1 MEITLIALA
10 NYDHEGEPK
19 LAIFLALGFA
29 VLIPLLLLA
38 F

>member
-1 MEITLIALA
+1 MIALA
-10 NYDHEGEPK
+10 NYDHEGELK

>member
-1 MEITLIALA
+1 MIK
-10 NYDHEGEPK
+10 GEPK

>member
-1 MEITLIALA
+1 MIALA

-19 LAIFLALGFA
+19 LAKLAIFFALGFA